1 MTARAAAAFDFDG
14 TLTRRD
20 TLLPFLA
27 SIAGPRALAGALTA
41 DVPRLGLAAAGRGDR
56 DATKARLLRR
66 LLQGR
71 PYDEVEA
78 GGRRFG
84 ARIASS
90 WISPELRERLAWHRS
105 RAHEIVIVSA
115 SLEVYL
121 LEVARVLPI
130 DCVLST
136 RLEVDEQGRC
146 TGRMLGANCRG
157 PEKAAR
163 LTAHLG
169 DGGRLLWAYGN
180 SRGDDE
186 MLALARHPVR
196 VRRGRLR
203 D

>member
-1 MTARAAAAFDFDG
+1 MSGPVSSCLPPDRISNESFTVNSAAISNCSRASCFSPQAVPSFCKSFSCACSASG
-14 TLTRRD
+14 
-20 TLLPFLA
+20 LPP
-27 SIAGPRALAGALTA
+27 S
-41 DVPRLGLAAAGRGDR
+41 
-56 DATKARLLRR
+56 
-66 LLQGR
+66 
-71 PYDEVEA
+71 
-78 GGRRFG
+78 
-84 ARIASS
+84 ASS